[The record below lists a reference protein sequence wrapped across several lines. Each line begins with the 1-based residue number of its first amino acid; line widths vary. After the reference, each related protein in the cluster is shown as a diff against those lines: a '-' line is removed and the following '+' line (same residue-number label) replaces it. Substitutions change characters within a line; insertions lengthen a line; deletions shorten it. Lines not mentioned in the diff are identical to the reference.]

1 MFFLFLFFI
10 IHAGLE
16 QNVSCAHVST
26 ESGRGEIFRWF
37 LLSAYMQAKEM
48 LAEG

>member
-1 MFFLFLFFI
+1 MFFWGGFCI
-10 IHAGLE
+10 IHAGFE

-37 LLSAYMQAKEM
+37 LLSAYMQAEEM